1 METRYVVLEIQHFA
15 DNNVNVVATK
25 HDARND
31 ADAKFYDLCKG
42 GCYTSLP
49 IYTIVLMTTE
59 GFVLDTKKFVNEVQP
74 VQTTEPATE

>member
-31 ADAKFYDLCKG
+31 ADAKFYDLCKA

-49 IYTIVLMTTE
+49 LYTIVEMTTE
-59 GFVLDTKKFVNEVQP
+59 GFVLETKKFINEQSV
-74 VQTTEPATE
+74 VTEPEE